1 MNNII
6 LILIAICIFY
16 IFFSNNQERFGEQDT
31 VFARELVNFFQQ
43 NPNTDFITY
52 LDKLNELKN
61 TSDNLI
67 SKGVFKKFLTNNSLT
82 INDVLSAMSE

>member
-1 MNNII
+1 MNNIF

-16 IFFSNNQERFGEQDT
+16 IFFSNNKEQFTEQDT